1 LALYLQHPKSMIIE
15 ESVKFLRRVPPF
27 QFLDNASL
35 EEIAGNMSI
44 EFFPKNTM
52 ILHQDGPPSES
63 LRVIKKGGVKVFLS
77 NDDEIVIDYKSEG
90 DSFGY
95 ISLLSGDRSRA
106 NVVAIEDTLC
116 YLLPKEVILRI
127 ISKEPSFGEY
137 FMKSFFQKYL
147 DKTYKEMRN
156 KNLLFKEGE
165 KILYTTPVGNLTKKE
180 VVTAPASTPV
190 RDAAMLMS
198 ENRISS
204 VVITDNRDRPVGIIT
219 DRDLRDKVVARGA
232 DLSMPCSTIMSDGVV
247 SIDSQMTCF
256 DALARMIELNIHHL
270 LVTEGGRMKG
280 IVTNHDFMVLQGS
293 SPLSLLKSIDRQKNI
308 EDLPPI
314 YNKISL
320 ITSLLLREGVRAGNI
335 LRIISELHDRLLY
348 KIIDISIGEIGDPP
362 APFAFFVYGTEGRKE
377 ETFKTVFRCALAY
390 RDITTFTE
398 KREMERFCSSLLDHL
413 QRSLKK
419 CVLPLFDTK
428 PLGENVPIS
437 AEISEWRRN
446 VLNAL
451 RSRDDNNILMAKKF
465 LDLRSIYGD
474 KMIIKSLRGQLFD
487 QIRTNYQ
494 YKSIITE
501 YDPGD
506 KSLVGFFKQFVVNGE
521 GEQSESLDI
530 KQKGIIRIADSIRA
544 LAIMNGLHETSTIE
558 RLNILSRRGRF
569 PEELRA
575 DVSSAFEF
583 LLQILLQAQLAKKES
598 GAEIDNLVI
607 PGRLTLLEKKTL
619 KEIFQLIP
627 VLQKRV
633 RNLVMEQALTA

>member
-1 LALYLQHPKSMIIE
+1 MIVE
-15 ESVKFLRRVPPF
+15 ESVKFLRQVPPF
-27 QFLDNASL
+27 QFLDETSL
-35 EEIAGNMSI
+35 EEIASNMSI

-63 LRVIKKGGVKVFLS
+63 LRVIKKGGVKVFLA

-106 NVVAIEDTLC
+106 NVMAIEDTLC
-116 YLLPKEVILRI
+116 YLLPRDVILRI
-127 ISKEPSFGEY
+127 ISREPSFGEY

-165 KILYTTPVGNLTKKE
+165 KMLYTTPVGNLARKE
-180 VVTAPASTPV
+180 LVTAPASTAV
-190 RDAAMLMS
+190 KDAAAIMS

-204 VVITDNRDRPVGIIT
+204 IVLTDGQDRPVGIIT

-232 DLSMPCSTIMSDGVV
+232 DLSMPCSAIMSDGIV
-247 SIDSQMTCF
+247 SIDSHMTCF

-270 LVTEGGRMKG
+270 LVTESGRMKG

-293 SPLSLLKSIDRQKNI
+293 SPLSLLKSIDRQQNI

-314 YNKISL
+314 YNKINL
-320 ITSLLLREGVRAGNI
+320 ITSILLREGVRAVNI
-335 LRIISELHDRLLY
+335 LRIISELHDKLLY
-348 KIIDISIGEIGDPP
+348 KIIDISIKEIGDPP
-362 APFAFFVYGTEGRKE
+362 VPFAFFVYGTEGRKE
-377 ETFKTVFRCALAY
+377 ETFKIVFRCALAY
-390 RDITTFTE
+390 RDITTFTT
-398 KREMERFCSSLLDHL
+398 KKEMERFCSDLLDHI

-419 CVLPLFDTK
+419 CILPLFDTK
-428 PLGENVPIS
+428 PLGEGVPIS
-437 AEISEWRRN
+437 ADISEWRKN
-446 VLNAL
+446 ILNAL
-451 RSRDDNNILMAKKF
+451 KSRDDYTVLMAKKF

-474 KMIIKSLRGQLFD
+474 KMIIKALRGMLFD

-530 KQKGIIRIADSIRA
+530 KQKGIIRIADALRA

-558 RLNILSRRGRF
+558 RLNILSNRGLF
-569 PEELRA
+569 PRELRA
-575 DVSSAFEF
+575 DVASAFEF
-583 LLQILLQAQLAKKES
+583 LLQILLHAQLAKKDA
-598 GAEIDNLVI
+598 GLEIDNLVI
-607 PGRLTLLEKKTL
+607 PGKLTMLEKKSL
-619 KEIFQLIP
+619 KEVFQLVP

-633 RNLVMEQALTA
+633 RNIVMEKALTV